1 MTIKRMTPKQIAIA
15 DMQCRVFR
23 NAQKKRK
30 DTPVQCARLFK
41 DYDLTGYISDC
52 YDLLHGSS
60 HQNALEEIE
69 DFLHLFHREAS
80 PLYGRFYNYPWFS
93 I

>member
-30 DTPVQCARLFK
+30 DTPAQCARLLK
-41 DYDLTGYISDC
+41 GYDLMGYISDC

-60 HQNALEEIE
+60 HQNALEETA
-69 DFLHLFHREAS
+69 DLLHRKRVSFES
-80 PLYGRFYNYPWFS
+80 KS
-93 I
+93 V